1 MPLQMVAKP
10 PFVVEIN
17 KGGET
22 TLALQ
27 CSFPSP
33 GEGINTNPED
43 QQQYGKFTFGK
54 SFYVLDLRRKCRN
67 HWMKGAPK
75 LFVFASHLQKI

>member
-1 MPLQMVAKP
+1 MVAKP

-17 KGGET
+17 KGGDT

-27 CSFPSP
+27 CSFPPP

-43 QQQYGKFTFGK
+43 QQQYGNLISDNLFP
-54 SFYVLDLRRKCRN
+54 VLGLRKVVEITYQCNRSVN
-67 HWMKGAPK
+67 
-75 LFVFASHLQKI
+75 V